1 MQADKNKDQRVLRER
16 LLDAI
21 DLMEFGIE
29 LMRQNLQRRHPEAS
43 EEEINAMLQSWQ
55 FEEPAG
61 VRHINESDL
70 TDFNERNSGTA

>member
-1 MQADKNKDQRVLRER
+1 MQADQKNDQSVLRER
-16 LLDAI
+16 LLEAI

-29 LMRQNLQRRHPEAS
+29 LMRQNLRRRHPEAS
-43 EEEINAMLQSWQ
+43 EEEINIRLESWQ

-70 TDFNERNSGTA
+70 ADFE